1 MFTFCKVFII
11 NNPTNFAN
19 TIIEEVRDMFEE
31 RHNPIPVEPIHKP
44 NPEKENPNSNQNK
57 SEQNKSRG

>member
-1 MFTFCKVFII
+1 
-11 NNPTNFAN
+11 
-19 TIIEEVRDMFEE
+19 MFEE